1 MPSRVFF
8 SPTHPPKVKPH
19 LHMIPGQGDV
29 DMEEVISSLADA
41 GFDGYLAAQPFS
53 NSDEPVR
60 AAKRTK
66 AAMVRLIAG
75 LKDGARAGR

>member
-1 MPSRVFF
+1 
-8 SPTHPPKVKPH
+8 
-19 LHMIPGQGDV
+19 MIPGQGDV
-29 DMEEVISSLADA
+29 DMEEVVSSLADV

-53 NSDEPVR
+53 NSDEPVK

-75 LKDGARAGR
+75 LKDGVRAGR